1 MAFTPTSFL
10 SPDPVV
16 LQRDQRH
23 ASRLFVDDQ
32 FRLAPKHKFLFH
44 VAFSI
49 NPAACKNINLTQRH
63 RNEIGMLVKSI
74 DLPGFEVTVET
85 ANQYNRK
92 KKIQT
97 THKAKDIAVTFH
109 DDNMGVINQ
118 LWQNYYSYYYAD
130 PTSAH
135 NGGAYAR
142 NAIKNF
148 SSVVAPYG
156 LDNGS
161 NLPFFNY
168 IMVYQMARHEYVSY
182 KLINPIITSWNH
194 NKVDYAQN
202 AVHDNSM
209 GLAYE
214 AVEYGSGV
222 VSENDPIGFG
232 VEHYDTVPSPLT
244 GQASTRTTP
253 SFLDTATSRTNAAEY
268 LNNSST
274 SVNTYQNS
282 KTKLNSGVE
291 GISATI
297 SSVQQGV
304 SGLQGI
310 TFPVAT
316 STAGITKATSINL
329 GI

>member
-10 SPDPVV
+10 HTDPVV
-16 LQRDQRH
+16 LLRDQRH

-49 NPAACKNINLTQRH
+49 NQAACKNINLTQRH
-63 RNEIGMLVKSI
+63 RNEIGMLVKNI

-97 THKAKDIAVTFH
+97 THKVKDISVMFH
-109 DDNMGVINQ
+109 DDNMGLINQ

-130 PTSAH
+130 PKSAS

-182 KLINPIITSWNH
+182 KLINPIITSWSH
-194 NKVDYAQN
+194 NKVDYSQG

-214 AVEYGSGV
+214 AVEYGSGLV
-222 VSENDPIGFG
+222 TANDPIGFG
-232 VEHYDTVPSPLT
+232 TEHYDTTPSPLKGGT
-244 GQASTRTTP
+244 TSRTNP
-253 SFLDTATSRTNAAEY
+253 SFLDAATSTTNAVEY
-268 LNNSST
+268 LNNAST

-282 KTKLNSGVE
+282 KTKLNAGSGGV
-291 GISATI
+291 SAGV
-297 SSVQQGV
+297 SAVQQGV

-310 TFPVAT
+310 TFPVST
-316 STAGITKATSINL
+316 STAGITNATSINL

>member
-97 THKAKDIAVTFH
+97 THKAKDISVTFH
-109 DDNMGVINQ
+109 DDNMGLINQ

-130 PTSAH
+130 PKSAG

-142 NAIKNF
+142 NAIKSF

-161 NLPFFNY
+161 SLPFFNY

-182 KLINPIITSWNH
+182 KLINPIITSWSH

-222 VSENDPIGFG
+222 VTANDPIGFG
-232 VEHYDTVPSPLT
+232 NEHYDTTPSPLS
-244 GQASTRTTP
+244 GGASTRTNP
-253 SFLDTATSRTNAAEY
+253 SFLDTATSATNAVEY
-268 LNNSST
+268 LNNAST

-282 KTKLNSGVE
+282 KTKILAGSE
-291 GISATI
+291 GLTATVSA
-297 SSVQQGV
+297 VQQGV

-310 TFPVAT
+310 TFPVST